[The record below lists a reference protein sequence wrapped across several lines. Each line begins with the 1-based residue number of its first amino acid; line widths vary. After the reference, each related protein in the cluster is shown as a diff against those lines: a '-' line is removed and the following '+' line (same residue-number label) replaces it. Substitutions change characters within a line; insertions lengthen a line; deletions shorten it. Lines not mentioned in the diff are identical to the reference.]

1 MPESKKK
8 TTKAVPKV
16 SKELKECQE
25 AVVYLL
31 EELKE
36 IKSNIEKVMNR
47 MGL

>member
-8 TTKAVPKV
+8 ATIAAPKV

-25 AVVYLL
+25 AIVYLL
-31 EELKE
+31 EEMDIVKGK
-36 IKSNIEKVMNR
+36 IDKVMNR

>member
-8 TTKAVPKV
+8 TTKAAPKV

-25 AVVYLL
+25 AITYLL
-31 EELKE
+31 EELE
-36 IKSNIEKVMNR
+36 EMKSNIEKVMGR